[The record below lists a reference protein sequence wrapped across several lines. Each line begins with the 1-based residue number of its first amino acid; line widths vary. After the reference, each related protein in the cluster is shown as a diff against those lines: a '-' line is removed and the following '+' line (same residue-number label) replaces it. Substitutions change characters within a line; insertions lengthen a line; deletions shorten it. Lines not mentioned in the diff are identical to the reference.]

1 MELLNK
7 DITLGFYNDTGIV
20 NLPVSQYDAGR
31 IISIGFTNDG
41 KRFEIPENTS
51 VFLKAIKPDGKQ
63 VNTDEWCG
71 IHDNKVVI
79 EVSKQLSAAPGI
91 VKCELILS
99 DDTGKQYTSSRFN
112 IVVSKT
118 VHNDENLTST
128 DTYKN
133 ILDILL
139 ELNGLKKD
147 LVFKKEK
154 DQPGGVPSLDD
165 QAKIPRHELY
175 DADLNS
181 KGVVKLV
188 DSVQS
193 DSTVDAATPNSVKN
207 VNDTLAA
214 HMTDTENPHH
224 LTKEQLGLANV
235 DNTSDA
241 DKPVSNAQKAVNDLI
256 GAERDS
262 VTKSTNIDYT
272 YPDPEQDKCL
282 NAVGISTLVQAVR
295 DLSKKLSEAVL
306 KVKRSIPTIKKNNTV
321 LIPDAANAV
330 NITVPTKVS
339 ELQNDSHFVST
350 DTNTWKANTKDSEGY
365 IPAGKG
371 HANQVWR
378 TDADGNPGWRENS
391 VGAALGFTPVQQ
403 GGGAGQGANKVKIGW
418 STNGTGLKTT
428 VDSTDLGKVYTQNNC
443 DIVIPVNRG
452 GTGATT
458 AANACA
464 NIGAVKKA
472 GDTMTGTLNSSK
484 ATNSYL
490 AGNQGQAIINSTAAA
505 GAYTMLDKLNSTNG
519 YFTDG
524 VYNGNRE
531 LHYTPKTT
539 VNAGTN
545 AVAKTAVLLDEAGNT
560 RFPGTIT
567 APLFSG
573 KATSAEKLATARSI
587 NGLLF
592 DGTSDRANYGEG
604 IVSNSVIT
612 VSCPGFKL
620 VNGAVIRV
628 LLKTSHIISSTSKL
642 NVNNTGEVAI
652 RPVGKKLH
660 AAEVYTF
667 VYDAGNKTFRCNGG
681 DALYLQAN
689 VYLDAWD
696 VAETQWVTLD
706 SRGNYL
712 VVGSGCSSNS
722 TTCGTDDYFKVSML
736 TNKEYKDGSSIWQEI
751 TLGSSGST
759 ARFSI
764 AKVKDESG
772 VTFKVP
778 KGSYAAARLYRI
790 D

>member
-63 VNTDEWCG
+63 VNTDEWCSV
-71 IHDNKVVI
+71 HDNKVVI
-79 EVSKQLSAAPGI
+79 EVAKQLSAAPGI
-91 VKCELILS
+91 VECELALC
-99 DDTGKQYTSSRFN
+99 DETGKQYTSNRFN
-112 IVVSKT
+112 IVVSKS
-118 VHNDENLTST
+118 VHNDENLIST

-133 ILDILL
+133 ILDLLL

-181 KGVVKLV
+181 KGAVKLV

-193 DSTVDAATPNSVKN
+193 DSTADAATPNAVKT

-214 HMTDTENPHH
+214 HMTDTGNPHH
-224 LTKEQLGLANV
+224 LTKEQLGLAYV

-241 DKPVSNAQKAVNDLI
+241 DKPVSNAQKAINDLI
-256 GAERDS
+256 GAERDN
-262 VTKSTNIDYT
+262 VTQSTNIDYT
-272 YPDPEQDKCL
+272 YPDLEQDKCL
-282 NAVGISTLVQAVR
+282 NAVGIGTLVQAVR

-306 KVKRSIPTIKKNNTV
+306 NVKRSIPTIKKNNTV

-418 STNGTGLKTT
+418 STTGTGLKTT

-472 GDTMTGTLNSSK
+472 GDTMTGALNFANNKWNLVGDDAFMGDANVSGAFCIKGNNASTK
-484 ATNSYL
+484 L
-490 AGNQGQAIINSTAAA
+490 AFFEKDSTTKKRFIEYISDGFKTDTGIKISQSAS
-505 GAYTMLDKLNSTNG
+505 GAYSGTYAVMER
-519 YFTDG
+519 TDTGKSISVG
-524 VYNGNRE
+524 VGSGGANRGIFDNPSNQWMI
-531 LHYTPKTT
+531 YKDGANKTH
-539 VNAGTN
+539 V
-545 AVAKTAVLLDEAGNT
+545 
-560 RFPGTIT
+560 PGFAYADLINKPIISHFIWHTD
-567 APLFSG
+567 A
-573 KATSAEKLATARSI
+573 AEKLIEIFELGRPNAGFGYLVI
-587 NGLLF
+587 
-592 DGTSDRANYGEG
+592 GEG
-604 IVSNSVIT
+604 G
-612 VSCPGFKL
+612 P
-620 VNGAVIRV
+620 
-628 LLKTSHIISSTSKL
+628 ISS
-642 NVNNTGEVAI
+642 
-652 RPVGKKLH
+652 
-660 AAEVYTF
+660 
-667 VYDAGNKTFRCNGG
+667 GNADYGSVRMILPWKGTRDEGS
-681 DALYLQAN
+681 ALA
-689 VYLDAWD
+689 
-696 VAETQWVTLD
+696 
-706 SRGNYL
+706 
-712 VVGSGCSSNS
+712 S
-722 TTCGTDDYFKVSML
+722 TYNFQ
-736 TNKEYKDGSSIWQEI
+736 NI

-759 ARFSI
+759 ARWSAAFANDGNGTISY
-764 AKVKDESG
+764 KVTKNTNCFMRMTIYRVAVG
-772 VTFKVP
+772 QY
-778 KGSYAAARLYRI
+778 YA
-790 D
+790 

>member
-7 DITLGFYNDTGIV
+7 DITLGFYNDTGII
-20 NLPVSQYDAGR
+20 NLPVSQYDTGR

-63 VNTDEWCG
+63 VNTDEWCS

-79 EVSKQLSAAPGI
+79 EVAKQLSAAPGI
-91 VKCELILS
+91 VECELALC
-99 DDTGKQYTSSRFN
+99 DETGKQYTSNRFN
-112 IVVSKT
+112 IVVSKS

-133 ILDILL
+133 ILDLLL

-154 DQPGGVPSLDD
+154 DQPGGIPSLDD
-165 QAKIPRHELY
+165 QTKIPRHELY

-181 KGVVKLV
+181 KGAVKLV

-193 DSTVDAATPNSVKN
+193 DSTADAATPNAVKT

-214 HMTDTENPHH
+214 HMTDTGNPHH
-224 LTKEQLGLANV
+224 LTKEQLGLAYV

-241 DKPVSNAQKAVNDLI
+241 DKPVSNAQKAINDLI

-262 VTKSTNIDYT
+262 VTQNTNIDYT
-272 YPDPEQDKCL
+272 YPDLEQDKCL
-282 NAVGISTLVQAVR
+282 NAVGIGTLVQAVR

-306 KVKRSIPTIKKNNTV
+306 NVKRSIPTIKKNNTV

-418 STNGTGLKTT
+418 STTGTGLKTT

-472 GDTMTGTLNSSK
+472 GDTMTGALNSSK
-484 ATNSYL
+484 ATYSYL

-524 VYNGNRE
+524 VYNGNRMFY
-531 LHYTPKTT
+531 YTPKTT

-545 AVAKTAVLLDEAGNT
+545 DFGKSLTLLSETGNSS
-560 RFPGTIT
+560 FPGNVNISGALNFANNTWNNVGDDVR
-567 APLFSG
+567 FGDRNGSG
-573 KATSAEKLATARSI
+573 KLYI
-587 NGLLF
+587 QGLNGPTGVTF
-592 DGTSDRANYGEG
+592 VSKDGTVNGDVTFDYSNNFNVNHYMFKAAFTMCAKQFIDDYSTTEPFKGNIQKVGSAYHDARTESYIDAFYFKGGDLTPFPLASLVFIQGGQSTSTIDKTEDHTGVYLVIPRYGETTG
-604 IVSNSVIT
+604 TRAI
-612 VSCPGFKL
+612 KL
-620 VNGAVIRV
+620 GG
-628 LLKTSHIISSTSKL
+628 
-642 NVNNTGEVAI
+642 TG
-652 RPVGKKLH
+652 
-660 AAEVYTF
+660 
-667 VYDAGNKTFRCNGG
+667 
-681 DALYLQAN
+681 
-689 VYLDAWD
+689 
-696 VAETQWVTLD
+696 
-706 SRGNYL
+706 
-712 VVGSGCSSNS
+712 
-722 TTCGTDDYFKVSML
+722 GT
-736 TNKEYKDGSSIWQEI
+736 
-751 TLGSSGST
+751 T

-764 AKVKDESG
+764 GNDTSRAYGFKITALKGAWVCFSIYQISAAK
-772 VTFKVP
+772 
-778 KGSYAAARLYRI
+778 RI
-790 D
+790 DEKYRVL